1 MQPRDR
7 GLPAIVE
14 LGLRRRGNDVLSEME
29 YPHWLMVAGALLVV
43 AGFLGLGF
51 SRYMNRAPAE
61 DNQHS
66 AAPPNSSVAG
76 MAEEG
81 EEKSARHSNAGL
93 WKPEDDDRLRALSA
107 LGPPVSSS
115 EIGRLLHRSPS
126 AVRKRASLLG
136 ITVQDW

>member
-1 MQPRDR
+1 
-7 GLPAIVE
+7 VF
-14 LGLRRRGNDVLSEME
+14 SEME
-29 YPHWLMVAGALLVV
+29 YPQWMMVVGAVLMVL
-43 AGFLGLGF
+43 GFIGLGF
-51 SRYMNRAPAE
+51 SRNRNLEPTE
-61 DNQHS
+61 DNLHP

-76 MAEEG
+76 KAEE
-81 EEKSARHSNAGL
+81 EEMSARHSSAEL

-136 ITVQDW
+136 ITVQD